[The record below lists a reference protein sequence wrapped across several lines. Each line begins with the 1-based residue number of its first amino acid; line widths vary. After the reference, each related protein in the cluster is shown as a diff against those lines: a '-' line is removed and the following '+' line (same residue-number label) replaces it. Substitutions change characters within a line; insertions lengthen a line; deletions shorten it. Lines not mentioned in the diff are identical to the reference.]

1 MKKTAIYIL
10 VAACVTMA
18 FAFPAKTEEDQSCG
32 PCPWHFKCIEGAC
45 TPQEKP
51 GPGPNTED
59 TEELADL
66 STEEDQSCGPCP
78 WHFKCIEG
86 ACTPQEKPGPGPNI
100 EDTEELA
107 DLSKAG
113 DETDAPTSM

>member
-66 STEEDQSCGPCP
+66 SMSLQLKRTSRAVLARGISNASREHVLHKRNQDQDRTLKTRKS
-78 WHFKCIEG
+78 
-86 ACTPQEKPGPGPNI
+86 
-100 EDTEELA
+100 
-107 DLSKAG
+107 
-113 DETDAPTSM
+113 